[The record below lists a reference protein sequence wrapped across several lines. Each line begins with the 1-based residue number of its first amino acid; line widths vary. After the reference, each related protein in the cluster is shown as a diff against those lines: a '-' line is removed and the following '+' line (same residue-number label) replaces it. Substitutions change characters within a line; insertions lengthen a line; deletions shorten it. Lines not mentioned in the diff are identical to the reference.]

1 MKSGGRN
8 RLALLFQ
15 VRISG
20 NFAMRALP
28 CFLSMLALAGTL
40 ASGAKAAEQINW
52 QSDVEAAKRLAA
64 RTNRLVVLHFWAP
77 WCGPC
82 MRLEREVFNQPGV
95 GEALEAHYVPVK
107 INLDQAQSMARQY
120 GVQAIPADV
129 VITPQGKL
137 VQKLQSP
144 GDARRYTGQLT
155 QVAVAFERQYQS
167 QFASADGGE
176 ATATAADEI
185 GDAFARNPTH
195 GARDAQVAADDNTGV
210 PADEYC
216 DVNDAPPAGDRYAD
230 YRNRREPV
238 AAPTEPS
245 PATEAPATEA
255 PVAPSYARQTTTT
268 WSHDPAQSGY
278 RDPVQQTAN
287 NEPLSPRSAENSA
300 DSRQLNQPAGNA
312 SSSHALFGPPTG
324 RTVSQQQPARQPA
337 AVPALPPGNPPLGMD
352 GYCPVHLTESQQWQ
366 RGDARWGA
374 IHRGRTYLFVSQ
386 ACQQKFLA
394 SPDRYSP
401 VLEGHDPVVAVEENK
416 LVAGKREFGVFYEGR
431 VYLFAAEATLDRFS
445 TSPERYMQA
454 LQR

>member
-1 MKSGGRN
+1 
-8 RLALLFQ
+8 
-15 VRISG
+15 
-20 NFAMRALP
+20 MRALP

-40 ASGAKAAEQINW
+40 ASGANAAEQINW

-95 GEALEAHYVPVK
+95 GEALEVHYVPVK
-107 INLDQAQSMARQY
+107 INLDQAQLMARQY

-155 QVAVAFERQYQS
+155 QVAVAFERQYQA
-167 QFASADGGE
+167 QFASAGGGE
-176 ATATAADEI
+176 ATATAADDI
-185 GDAFARNPTH
+185 GDAFAGNPANT
-195 GARDAQVAADDNTGV
+195 RDAQVAAADNTGV

-238 AAPTEPS
+238 ACACRAIARHRSPRRALVCPADHDHLVARPRPKRLSRPGPTDREQP
-245 PATEAPATEA
+245 
-255 PVAPSYARQTTTT
+255 TTF
-268 WSHDPAQSGY
+268 
-278 RDPVQQTAN
+278 
-287 NEPLSPRSAENSA
+287 PRSAENSA
-300 DSRQLNQPAGNA
+300 DSRYEDRPTGGAN
-312 SSSHALFGPPTG
+312 SSPALFGPPTG

-337 AVPALPPGNPPLGMD
+337 AVPAVPPGNPPLGMD

-366 RGDARWGA
+366 RGDVRWGA

-386 ACQQKFLA
+386 Q
-394 SPDRYSP
+394 
-401 VLEGHDPVVAVEENK
+401 GHGHN
-416 LVAGKREFGVFYEGR
+416 LV
-431 VYLFAAEATLDRFS
+431 S
-445 TSPERYMQA
+445 
-454 LQR
+454 